1 LFHYGLTWGG
11 GTAVIL
17 AGVGVIVAVGTV
29 AGRLMAIGAV
39 LAVVV
44 VVVVVIVVVVAAGPV
59 AGMPI
64 IMGVVGVVDIRHIA
78 IGVVGVVVGV
88 VVAVG
93 PVAIMHIATGVVG
106 AVGVVGVHGG
116 SVMHCI
122 ITLRVRA

>member
-39 LAVVV
+39 LAVV